1 MLQDDEGTFFSLLWS
16 SKKQSCVSRST
27 TEAEIVSATTL
38 VFDEGIPMKTLVEML
53 MSCSVGT
60 LLHEDNQSDLLIL
73 KNGYSPKLRSLNRTH
88 RISVAALSEILED
101 RLLQATLTPTKEQL
115 ADVFTKALSK
125 SLFLELRA
133 RMGVRLPPKVM
144 SNKPDW
150 SKSTRRVNPALC
162 AGDLGSVGGCC
173 LQLFAFDLLLLG
185 MPVLRETVS

>member
-144 SNKPDW
+144 SNKPD
-150 SKSTRRVNPALC
+150 
-162 AGDLGSVGGCC
+162 
-173 LQLFAFDLLLLG
+173 
-185 MPVLRETVS
+185 

>member
-1 MLQDDEGTFFSLLWS
+1 
-16 SKKQSCVSRST
+16 
-27 TEAEIVSATTL
+27 
-38 VFDEGIPMKTLVEML
+38 MKTLVEML

-133 RMGVRLPPKVM
+133 RMGARLPPKVM
-144 SNKPDW
+144 SNKPD
-150 SKSTRRVNPALC
+150 
-162 AGDLGSVGGCC
+162 
-173 LQLFAFDLLLLG
+173 
-185 MPVLRETVS
+185 